1 MVRAPDEGEFRPPH
15 RRSGRRGAQQRRARL
30 ENRPG
35 PGHPHQLRR
44 TPDGPSSADGGGT
57 GRRARRRRTVAL
69 SHRLLLLRRDLA
81 IDPRCQ
87 MRAPQPDHDHY
98 VLQGDSVRESHPR
111 KGGMHALLTRQIRRH
126 LGNEAIPEIAKGL
139 LVAIDEDYREND
151 WDRAMLERA
160 LEISSQDLLDANSQV
175 RAMLQG
181 TPDIFLHVGIDG
193 TVLDHK
199 ADPLIELFCSRAPE
213 GEVGRH
219 LVLKPEFFAR
229 FNVAIDGLIGGQT
242 VSCFDVKPPGAPD
255 RVFEVR
261 IMMLFLDQAVIYIR
275 DVTEQRAAEVQLRES
290 EERYRSL
297 FDSNPHPMWV
307 YDVATLAF
315 LAVNNSAVEHYGHSR
330 QEFLAMTLKDIR
342 PPDKLPALLREL
354 HDIPENPIPKVCGVF
369 KHCKKDGSELEE
381 EIASSAIVF
390 RGREAGIVLPIGVAR
405 KRRLEGDLEMM

>member
-1 MVRAPDEGEFRPPH
+1 MVRAPDEGEFRSPH

-30 ENRPG
+30 EKRPG

-81 IDPRCQ
+81 MDPRCQ

-139 LVAIDEDYREND
+139 LVAIDEAYREND

-181 TPDIFLHVGIDG
+181 TPDISLHVGIDG
-193 TVLDHK
+193 RVLDHK
-199 ADPLIELFCSRAPE
+199 ADPLIELFCSRAP
-213 GEVGRH
+213 GGAMDRH
-219 LVLKPEFFAR
+219 LLLKPEFFAR
-229 FNVAIDGLIGGQT
+229 VKWGRVGRSVGST
-242 VSCFDVKPPGAPD
+242 GSCFDGHPHGAP
-255 RVFEVR
+255 
-261 IMMLFLDQAVIYIR
+261 
-275 DVTEQRAAEVQLRES
+275 
-290 EERYRSL
+290 YRGC
-297 FDSNPHPMWV
+297 
-307 YDVATLAF
+307 A
-315 LAVNNSAVEHYGHSR
+315 
-330 QEFLAMTLKDIR
+330 
-342 PPDKLPALLREL
+342 
-354 HDIPENPIPKVCGVF
+354 
-369 KHCKKDGSELEE
+369 
-381 EIASSAIVF
+381 
-390 RGREAGIVLPIGVAR
+390 
-405 KRRLEGDLEMM
+405 